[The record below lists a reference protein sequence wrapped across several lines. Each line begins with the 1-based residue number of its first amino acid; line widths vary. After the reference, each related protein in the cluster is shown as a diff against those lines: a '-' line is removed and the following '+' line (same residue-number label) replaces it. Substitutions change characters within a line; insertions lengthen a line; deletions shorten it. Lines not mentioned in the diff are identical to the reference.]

1 MVRSLAWYEKHIES
15 GFVRRELGSYRFR
28 SLYHPEVENLS
39 LHYKLV
45 IVSYAFMDLV
55 DGILRVSRH
64 DAVNERAINA
74 TCLFEPCLEAFF
86 KVPELD
92 ILMNAFF
99 QMLAIEEDKFA
110 WKDYQTFGCISV
122 EMSVSMV
129 K

>member
-1 MVRSLAWYEKHIES
+1 M
-15 GFVRRELGSYRFR
+15 
-28 SLYHPEVENLS
+28 ENLS

-55 DGILRVSRH
+55 DGILRISGNY
-64 DAVNERAINA
+64 AVNKSAINA

-92 ILMNAFF
+92 ILMYAFF

>member
-15 GFVRRELGSYRFR
+15 GFVSRELGSYRFR

-55 DGILRVSRH
+55 DGILRISGNY
-64 DAVNERAINA
+64 AVNKSAINA
-74 TCLFEPCLEAFF
+74 TCLLEPCLEAFF

-92 ILMNAFF
+92 ILMYAFF